1 MSTRERLHEPIEDLT
16 DEQAAILADYAERL
30 LDDDEEEMFTEEE
43 IDEILR
49 IEAEVLAGNTVKW
62 EEIERR
68 LGLDLTA

>member
-16 DEQAAILADYAERL
+16 DEQAAILEDYAERL

-49 IEAEVLAGNTVKW
+49 IEAEVPAGNTVKW